1 MTDDK
6 KDKEKVAFDDSSFQ
20 QLEQEF
26 QDVLQELMGDRTLE
40 KFKIEYEKLHKAL
53 IKSHESEKRLMQ
65 KCRELNAE
73 LVANSAKVQTALKLG
88 QEDQNTIASL
98 RKELERAWKISDAS
112 LEKEQSAKEAIQ
124 SLKQE
129 IANLTKLVEQGAGL
143 TMGQEQN
150 VNELVKT
157 RDDLLNEK
165 DKLLD
170 ELVKLRENLE
180 ESQAKNLDY
189 EKKIEEANN
198 TISQLDTDINTRKME
213 AQRESRRKDRI
224 ERDLKEAKT
233 LVDQKTTELKTVQ
246 SNLEKTKADVH
257 KLEIQQKEQKVI
269 LERTLKDSDVLNTRF
284 TKLQHEFEAQV
295 MNNDALAN
303 ENALKVHELKSREDE
318 VNTLKTDTTK
328 LNRLKDNVQKK
339 LKQMEDQKQETEAE
353 KELLRNTIQN
363 LEKELET
370 AKKEQEKDKKA
381 IDELTR
387 ERDLLNKN
395 LSTAAKNTD
404 KQIGLIKTHDQSI
417 KHLEQEI
424 SNYKDEAGK
433 QRKIIFQLEKE
444 RDRYISEASEL
455 TQRVLQH
462 MEDVKVKEMQI
473 FDFKKKIAEAE
484 TKYKQQQNL
493 YEAVRSD
500 RNLYSKNLIERQDE
514 INENR
519 RKLKIM
525 THQID
530 QLKEEIQN
538 KEQALV
544 KEHSIHQSVEKEKE
558 KLKAEL
564 QQMKKD
570 ATETKAYI
578 DAQQAEERKLLKI
591 IQEADAERSRQKKQL
606 EQVIQERDI
615 LGTQLVRRNDE
626 LALLY
631 EKIKIQ
637 QSTLNKGEIQYKARI
652 EDLRILKLEIKRLRR
667 EKKILSTKVA
677 NVDDLS
683 KEIYHVQ
690 RELLRE
696 RTRCRALEEE
706 LENPM
711 NVHRWR
717 KLEGSDPST
726 FELIQKIQALQ
737 KRLIAKTEEVVQKEL
752 LIQEKEKLYTEL
764 KHILARQ
771 PGPEVAE
778 QLSIYQQTLKQKT
791 KQLKS
796 IASEV
801 NMYESQISEYKF
813 EIDKLNK
820 ELSEVKNKYFQQ
832 KKKEHLVKE
841 RERMDVNGAPGG
853 PSAPGIMPNRS
864 ANDQVKF
871 IGGGFSLKTPMAK
884 INA

>member
-1 MTDDK
+1 M
-6 KDKEKVAFDDSSFQ
+6 
-20 QLEQEF
+20 
-26 QDVLQELMGDRTLE
+26 
-40 KFKIEYEKLHKAL
+40 
-53 IKSHESEKRLMQ
+53 
-65 KCRELNAE
+65 
-73 LVANSAKVQTALKLG
+73 
-88 QEDQNTIASL
+88 
-98 RKELERAWKISDAS
+98 
-112 LEKEQSAKEAIQ
+112 
-124 SLKQE
+124 
-129 IANLTKLVEQGAGL
+129 
-143 TMGQEQN
+143 
-150 VNELVKT
+150 
-157 RDDLLNEK
+157 
-165 DKLLD
+165 
-170 ELVKLRENLE
+170 
-180 ESQAKNLDY
+180 
-189 EKKIEEANN
+189 
-198 TISQLDTDINTRKME
+198 
-213 AQRESRRKDRI
+213 
-224 ERDLKEAKT
+224 
-233 LVDQKTTELKTVQ
+233 
-246 SNLEKTKADVH
+246 
-257 KLEIQQKEQKVI
+257 
-269 LERTLKDSDVLNTRF
+269 
-284 TKLQHEFEAQV
+284 
-295 MNNDALAN
+295 
-303 ENALKVHELKSREDE
+303 
-318 VNTLKTDTTK
+318 
-328 LNRLKDNVQKK
+328 
-339 LKQMEDQKQETEAE
+339 
-353 KELLRNTIQN
+353 
-363 LEKELET
+363 
-370 AKKEQEKDKKA
+370 
-381 IDELTR
+381 
-387 ERDLLNKN
+387 
-395 LSTAAKNTD
+395 
-404 KQIGLIKTHDQSI
+404 
-417 KHLEQEI
+417 
-424 SNYKDEAGK
+424 
-433 QRKIIFQLEKE
+433 EKE

-841 RERMDVNGAPGG
+841 RERMDATGAPGG
-853 PSAPGIMPNRS
+853 PTAPGIIPNRNT
-864 ANDQVKF
+864 NDQVKF

-884 INA
+884 ANA